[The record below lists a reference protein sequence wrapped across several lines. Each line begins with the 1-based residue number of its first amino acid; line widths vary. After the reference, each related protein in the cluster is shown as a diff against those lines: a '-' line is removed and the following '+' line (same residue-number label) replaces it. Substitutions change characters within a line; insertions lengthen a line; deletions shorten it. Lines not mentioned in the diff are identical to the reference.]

1 MRFTLYTAD
10 CTGNAA
16 NCLYPHEAII
26 NTPEDFAAAVA
37 RDHVTAAYRN
47 SYRSND
53 NFISAD
59 AIVWDCDND
68 FSENPDDWGTPE
80 KLAGGALAA
89 VAFPASPSRPTML
102 RKEDRKSVV

>member
-10 CTGNAA
+10 CTGNEA

-68 FSENPDDWGTPE
+68 F
-80 KLAGGALAA
+80 
-89 VAFPASPSRPTML
+89 
-102 RKEDRKSVV
+102 